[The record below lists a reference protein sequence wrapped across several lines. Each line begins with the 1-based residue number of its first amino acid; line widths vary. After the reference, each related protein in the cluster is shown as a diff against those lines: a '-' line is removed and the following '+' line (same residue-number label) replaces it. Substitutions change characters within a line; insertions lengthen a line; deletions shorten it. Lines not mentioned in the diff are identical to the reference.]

1 MLEIILNNQPYQIGQ
16 PLPESIDSCHINYM
30 SQFGQMLLI
39 PKEQEPIIR
48 QWLLD
53 MISRCT
59 CEYLSI
65 NNTLYLVA
73 DLPKDKAK
81 SVT

>member
-1 MLEIILNNQPYQIGQ
+1 MLEIILNNQLYQIGQ
-16 PLPESIDSCHINYM
+16 PLPESIDSCHINYIP
-30 SQFGQMLLI
+30 QFGRILLV
-39 PKEQEPIIR
+39 PKGQELAIR

-65 NNTLYLVA
+65 NNTFYLVTDLPA
-73 DLPKDKAK
+73 DLN
-81 SVT
+81 

>member
-16 PLPESIDSCHINYM
+16 PLPDTISSCHINYL
-30 SQFGQMLLI
+30 SQFGQLMLI
-39 PKEQEPIIR
+39 PKDQEPVIR

-73 DLPKDKAK
+73 DLPKEQHD
-81 SVT
+81 S

>member
-16 PLPESIDSCHINYM
+16 PLPDTISSCHINYL
-30 SQFGQMLLI
+30 SQFGQLMLI

-73 DLPKDKAK
+73 DLPKEQHD
-81 SVT
+81 S

>member
-16 PLPESIDSCHINYM
+16 PLPDTISSCHINYI
-30 SQFGQMLLI
+30 SQFGQMILI
-39 PKEQEPIIR
+39 PKEQEPLIR

-73 DLPKDKAK
+73 DLPKEQHD
-81 SVT
+81 S

>member
-1 MLEIILNNQPYQIGQ
+1 MLQIHLNNQPYQIGQ
-16 PLPESIDSCHINYM
+16 PLPDNISICHIDYL
-30 SQFGQMLLI
+30 SQFGQMMLI
-39 PKEQEPIIR
+39 PKDQEPIIR

-65 NNTLYLVA
+65 NSTLYLVA
-73 DLPKDKAK
+73 DLPKDKHD
-81 SVT
+81 S

>member
-1 MLEIILNNQPYQIGQ
+1 MLEIILNNQLYQIGQ
-16 PLPESIDSCHINYM
+16 PLPESIDSCHINYIP
-30 SQFGQMLLI
+30 QFGQILLV
-39 PKEQEPIIR
+39 PRDQELVIR

-65 NNTLYLVA
+65 NNTLYLVT
-73 DLPKDKAK
+73 DLPTDLN
-81 SVT
+81 

>member
-1 MLEIILNNQPYQIGQ
+1 MLQISLNNQPYQIGQ
-16 PLPESIDSCHINYM
+16 PLPDAISSCHITYL
-30 SQFGQMLLI
+30 SQFGQMILI
-39 PKEQEPIIR
+39 PKEQEPLIR

-73 DLPKDKAK
+73 DLPKDKHD
-81 SVT
+81 S

>member
-1 MLEIILNNQPYQIGQ
+1 MLEIILNSQPYQIGQ
-16 PLPESIDSCHINYM
+16 PLPDTISSCHINYM
-30 SQFGQMLLI
+30 SQLGQMIRI

-73 DLPKDKAK
+73 DLPKDKHD
-81 SVT
+81 S

>member
-1 MLEIILNNQPYQIGQ
+1 MLEITLNNQPYQIGQ
-16 PLPESIDSCHINYM
+16 PLPDTITSCHIDYL
-30 SQFGQMLLI
+30 SQFGQMILI
-39 PKEQEPIIR
+39 PPEQVPLIKA
-48 QWLLD
+48 WLLD

-73 DLPKDKAK
+73 DLPKEQHD
-81 SVT
+81 S

>member
-16 PLPESIDSCHINYM
+16 PLPDTISSCHINYL
-30 SQFGQMLLI
+30 SQFGQIVLI

-53 MISRCT
+53 MITRCT

-73 DLPKDKAK
+73 DLPKEQHD
-81 SVT
+81 S

>member
-1 MLEIILNNQPYQIGQ
+1 MLEIILNNQPTQIGQ
-16 PLPESIDSCHINYM
+16 PLPDTISSCHINYI
-30 SQFGQMLLI
+30 SQFGQMILI
-39 PKEQEPIIR
+39 PKEQEPLIR

-73 DLPKDKAK
+73 DLSKEQHD
-81 SVT
+81 S

>member
-16 PLPESIDSCHINYM
+16 PLPESISSCHINYI
-30 SQFGQMLLI
+30 SQFGQMILI
-39 PKEQEPIIR
+39 PKEQGPVIR

-53 MISRCT
+53 VISRCT

-73 DLPKDKAK
+73 DLPKDKHD
-81 SVT
+81 S

>member
-16 PLPESIDSCHINYM
+16 PLPDTIDSCHINYM
-30 SQFGQMLLI
+30 SQFGQMLII
-39 PKEQEPIIR
+39 PKDQEPIIR

-73 DLPKDKAK
+73 DLPKEQHD
-81 SVT
+81 S

>member
-16 PLPESIDSCHINYM
+16 PLPDTIGSCHINYM
-30 SQFGQMLLI
+30 SQFGQMLII
-39 PKEQEPIIR
+39 PKDQEPIIR

-73 DLPKDKAK
+73 DLPKEQHD
-81 SVT
+81 S

>member
-16 PLPESIDSCHINYM
+16 PLPDTISSCHINYM
-30 SQFGQMLLI
+30 SQFGQLIII

-73 DLPKDKAK
+73 DLPKDKHD
-81 SVT
+81 S

>member
-16 PLPESIDSCHINYM
+16 PLPESISSCHINYI
-30 SQFGQMLLI
+30 SQFGQMILI
-39 PKEQEPIIR
+39 PKEQEPLIR

-73 DLPKDKAK
+73 DLPKEQHD
-81 SVT
+81 S

>member
-1 MLEIILNNQPYQIGQ
+1 MLEIILNNQSYQIGQ
-16 PLPESIDSCHINYM
+16 PLPDTISSCHINYL
-30 SQFGQMLLI
+30 SQIGQLILI

-73 DLPKDKAK
+73 DLPKEQHD
-81 SVT
+81 S

>member
-1 MLEIILNNQPYQIGQ
+1 MLQIYLNNQPYQIGQ
-16 PLPESIDSCHINYM
+16 PLPATITSCHIDYL

-65 NNTLYLVA
+65 NDTLYKV
-73 DLPKDKAK
+73 DELPKVSHD
-81 SVT
+81 S